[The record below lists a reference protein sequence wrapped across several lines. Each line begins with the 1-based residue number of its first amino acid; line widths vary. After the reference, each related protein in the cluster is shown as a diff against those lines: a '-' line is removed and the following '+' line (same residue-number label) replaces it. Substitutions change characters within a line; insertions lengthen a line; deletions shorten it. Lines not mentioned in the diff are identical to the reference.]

1 MGKNTQ
7 MNNITSERVLEILK
21 TIENEKQKTFEEY
34 SKECDEKEY
43 LMGYYKALEFCE
55 QLIKGLKK

>member
-21 TIENEKQKTFEEY
+21 TIENEKKKTFEEY
-34 SKECDEKEY
+34 SKECDDKEY
-43 LMGYYKALEFCE
+43 
-55 QLIKGLKK
+55 